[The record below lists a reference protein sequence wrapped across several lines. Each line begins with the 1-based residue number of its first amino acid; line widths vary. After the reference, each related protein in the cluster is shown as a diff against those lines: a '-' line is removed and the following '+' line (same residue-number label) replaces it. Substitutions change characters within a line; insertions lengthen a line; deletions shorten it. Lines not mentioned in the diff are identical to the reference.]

1 MDEESK
7 YRTEEPTET
16 EEEEK
21 KGFLRPLPQAPRPV
35 DSSGPGG
42 PVTTLLGITMLER
55 TRDRIVL
62 IFIPMLVALIDAN
75 IFGLVVIDALE
86 ESTIYMFVLPMLAAI
101 LIGLSTG
108 HTAHSLFGGIF
119 AAVFF
124 VIFFM
129 LFLISPGFAAP
140 DVGPGEFFASGLV
153 VSFIYFLFVIVAS
166 LLGSIIGTLIRE
178 FL

>member
-1 MDEESK
+1 MDEESQ
-7 YRTEEPTET
+7 YRTEEPSEVK
-16 EEEEK
+16 EEERT
-21 KGFLRPLPQAPRPV
+21 GFLRPLPQAPRPV
-35 DSSGPGG
+35 KSSGPGG
-42 PVTTLLGITMLER
+42 PITSFLGLTMLER

-62 IFIPMLVALIDAN
+62 IFIPMLVAIFDAN

-108 HTAHSLFGGIF
+108 HTAHSLFGGLLASVYFI
-119 AAVFF
+119 V
-124 VIFFM
+124 FFM

-140 DVGPGEFFASGLV
+140 DVGPGEFFTSGMV
-153 VSFIYFLFVIVAS
+153 VSSIYFLFVVVAS
-166 LLGSIIGTLIRE
+166 LLGSIIGTLMRE

>member
-7 YRTEEPTET
+7 YRTEEPSET
-16 EEEEK
+16 IEEEK
-21 KGFLRPLPQAPRPV
+21 TGFLRPLPQAPTPV
-35 DSSGPGG
+35 ESSGPGR
-42 PVTTLLGITMLER
+42 PITSFLGITMLQR

-62 IFIPMLVALIDAN
+62 LFIPMLVALFDAN
-75 IFGLVVIDALE
+75 IFSLVIIQTLE

-108 HTAHSLFGGIF
+108 HTAHSIFGGIF

-124 VIFFM
+124 FVFFM

-140 DVGPGEFFASGLV
+140 DVGPGEFFTSGLV
-153 VSFIYFLFVIVAS
+153 VSSIYFLFVIIAS